1 MADLTNAPA
10 GAKEHEFMRR
20 FLLGLAVTA
29 ISVVLLFW
37 AIDWRTSIAALRGTD
52 PWFVAG
58 AVTCLVLSLV
68 AKTVRWRFLLP
79 PESTISTPRLYR
91 ILHISFLLNNVLPAR
106 LGDVARVA
114 MTARQPGLRIGH
126 VLSSLVTERFADTV
140 TLLACFVLVSPFLP
154 LPQHYVE
161 WLHIAWYVL
170 AGLAVAGI
178 AFVVL
183 RRHIEALASRV
194 PTPGGFPGAT
204 RMRSEALSFR
214 QGLGHLVSR
223 EHLVPIWA
231 TSIIAWLTAFSINW
245 LIFKSLDI
253 DVPIT
258 VAVLVTCIT
267 NMAMLV
273 PSSPGYIG
281 VFHAAAT
288 LVLVPFGVSASRAL
302 SFAIVAHLV
311 NVVPVSIIGAI
322 FLLAGRDAIGFSLR
336 NKGQPTIDP
345 SGAK

>member
-1 MADLTNAPA
+1 
-10 GAKEHEFMRR
+10 MRR
-20 FLLGLAVTA
+20 FLFGLAFTV
-29 ISVVLLFW
+29 ISVVLLVQL
-37 AIDWRTSIAALRGTD
+37 IDWRTSLRALESAD
-52 PWFVAG
+52 PWFIAG
-58 AVTCLVLSLV
+58 AVLCLVASLV

-79 PESTISTPRLYR
+79 NDAEITTPRLYR

-114 MTARQPGLRIGH
+114 MTIRQPGLRMGH
-126 VLSSLVTERFADTV
+126 VLSSLVTERFTDTI

-154 LPQHYVE
+154 LPPRYE
-161 WLHIAWYVL
+161 AWLHIAWYVL
-170 AGLAVAGI
+170 AGIAVAG
-178 AFVVL
+178 FVFALL
-183 RRHIEALASRV
+183 RTHIERVANRV
-194 PTPGGFPGAT
+194 PVPGGFPGAS
-204 RMRSEALSFR
+204 RVKNEALSFR

-223 EHLVPIWA
+223 EHMIPVWGA
-231 TSIIAWLTAFSINW
+231 SIFAWITAFAINY
-245 LIFKSLDI
+245 LIFHSLDI
-253 DVPIT
+253 RVPIT
-258 VAVLVTCIT
+258 VAVLVTCVT

-311 NVVPVSIIGAI
+311 NVIPVSIIGAI
-322 FLLAGRDAIGFSLR
+322 FLLAGRDAITFTM
-336 NKGQPTIDP
+336 KGTKEPKIDP